1 METHV
6 EEMRHLAP
14 GGGSQWIPSG
24 IPLGT
29 EHGSLLKLI
38 GFVDR
43 KTLNMH
49 QYWIF
54 LWDILKDACELFPTK
69 KAQNS
74 STAKV
79 NIDFK

>member
-1 METHV
+1 MMETDV
-6 EEMRHLAP
+6 KEMRHLVP

-24 IPLGT
+24 IALGT

-43 KTLNMH
+43 KTLSMH

-54 LWDILKDACELFPTK
+54 YEVFK
-69 KAQNS
+69 KMP
-74 STAKV
+74 V
-79 NIDFK
+79 NYFQ